1 MRAAIY
7 ARFSCSKQREASI
20 DDQVRECRAYCER
33 EGHDVVAVYSDYA
46 VSGRT
51 DERPEFQRMIREADS
66 FDVVVVY
73 MMDRFSRD
81 PYDAPIYKKEL
92 KRHGV
97 SVISALERI
106 DQSPDGLIMEK
117 LLEGLAARESM
128 VTSIRTRRGMEGNAK
143 AGRYNGDRV
152 FGYKPV
158 DGYYRVDEAEAELV
172 RLAYSMRLERVSFSA
187 IAKELAARG
196 VRTYQGN
203 PCSPTMASHMLKNER
218 YAGVYIWDDVRIDG
232 GMPAIVDRATWEEV
246 QRVRGKKNRK
256 AERYE
261 DYALSGRAICAECG
275 RNMQGVSG
283 KNRAGVKYTY
293 YRCPEGHVSLRREF
307 VEGKVVEA
315 IRGLLMGED
324 AYEVARAAQRAW
336 SGCEHME
343 TYKRALERLTEAQ
356 RGKERILD
364 AIQDG
369 VPYAQVRERFEAL
382 MEQEETAKRDM
393 LMHAHDAEFDVE
405 DFVDFLRFG
414 ATLDDRSLLDA
425 FVYQVSVG
433 SDALAVVLNY
443 DSNETPKRLDLGVFD
458 ESTSGSPH
466 LRVCEHALVLVV
478 PIG

>member
-20 DDQVRECRAYCER
+20 DDQVRECRAYCDR
-33 EGHDVVAVYSDYA
+33 EGWDVVAVYSDYA

-51 DERPEFQRMIREADS
+51 DERPQFQRMIREADS
-66 FDVVVVY
+66 FDAVVVF

-97 SVISALERI
+97 SVVSALERI
-106 DQSPDGLIMEK
+106 DPSPDGLIMEK

-158 DGYYRVDEAEAELV
+158 EGYYQVDESEAELV
-172 RLAYSMRLERVSFSA
+172 RLAYSLRLERMSFSA

-196 VRTYQGN
+196 VRTYQDN
-203 PCSPTMASHMLKNER
+203 PCSPTMVSNMLKNER
-218 YAGVYIWDDVRIDG
+218 YTGVYIWDDVRIDG
-232 GMPAIVDRATWEEV
+232 GMPAIVDRATWEAV
-246 QRVRGKKNRK
+246 QMVRGRKNRK
-256 AERYE
+256 EERFE
-261 DYALSGRAICAECG
+261 DYALSGKAICAECG

-283 KNRAGVKYTY
+283 KNRHGVKYCY
-293 YRCPEGHVSLRREF
+293 YRCPEGHVSHRKEL
-307 VEGKVVEA
+307 VEGRIVEA

-343 TYKRALERLTEAQ
+343 SYNRALERLTEAQ
-356 RGKERILD
+356 RGKDRLLD

-382 MEQEETAKRDM
+382 MEQEEKAKADM

-425 FVYQVSVG
+425 FVFQVSVG
-433 SDALAVVLNY
+433 ADALAVVLNY
-443 DSNETPKRLDLGVFD
+443 DSNETPKRLDLGVFA
-458 ESTSGSPH
+458 ESTSGSPL

-478 PIG
+478 PF